1 MRGIIFM
8 FYYPGRRAA
17 WPGLTYFGPLGLI
30 TSKIIKGDNAMK
42 LSVMTVFAM
51 IALAPFNSF
60 AQAPS
65 PIGPVPSAK
74 QVEWYHR
81 EVMIFFH
88 FNMNTFTGD
97 ELGDGTAGPSLFN
110 PTALN
115 CEQWIQTVKNA
126 GFSCAILTAKHHDG
140 FCLWPSAYTTYDI
153 AASPW
158 KNGAGDVVK
167 EFTDACKKYGV
178 KAGIYLS
185 PWDRHE
191 QTYGSEAYNTFYVN
205 QLKELLTNYGAIYEI
220 WWDGAG
226 DQMSFDFK
234 RWADTI
240 KAIQPA
246 CFIFGAKKA
255 SQYVDGRWIGS
266 EDGVAGDPCW
276 ASIDRSVIDVENVDV
291 LSSGQVSGTSFV
303 PAECDV
309 SIRPGWYF
317 HADQNLQVKTVST
330 LWNTLYFGSVGHNS
344 VLLLNLPPDK
354 RGLIFSTDSIRLD
367 SLGGWVHGTFKT
379 NLAAGATITALHPR
393 GNDFAPVNMVDTVEN
408 TYYAAADGFST
419 DTIVFDLGSEKTFDC
434 AMVQEKIEL
443 GHRITRWSLD
453 AFYNNAWKSI
463 SANKQSIGY
472 KWLLTFSPVSSSKAR
487 LRITQGKGCPAIHT
501 FGLFKSAFAPSPV
514 VATRPFSPCQEMSFG
529 SERHFLIMGN
539 HLILSKEFIGK
550 KVRIEVFTMQ
560 GQMLFDITTNGNRPE
575 LPRFCKALGT
585 TMLLIRCSSEKAK
598 VSGMVF
604 F

>member
-1 MRGIIFM
+1 MK
-8 FYYPGRRAA
+8 
-17 WPGLTYFGPLGLI
+17 T
-30 TSKIIKGDNAMK
+30 KNVKDDNAMM
-42 LSVMTVFAM
+42 LTVKMLFAM
-51 IALAPFNSF
+51 VALAPLNSF
-60 AQAPS
+60 TQVPL
-65 PIGPVPSAK
+65 PIGPVPNAK
-74 QVEWYHR
+74 QIEWYHR

-97 ELGDGTAGPSLFN
+97 EWGDGTASPSLFN
-110 PTALN
+110 PTSLN

-140 FCLWPSAYTTYDI
+140 FCLWPSAYTTYDV
-153 AASPW
+153 AASSW
-158 KNGAGDVVK
+158 KNGEGDVVK
-167 EFTDACKKYGV
+167 EFTDACRKYGV

-205 QLKELLTNYGAIYEI
+205 QLKELLTNYGPIYEI

-255 SQYVDGRWIGS
+255 SQYVDGRWIGN

-276 ASIDRSVIDVENVDV
+276 ATIDRSVIDVENVDV
-291 LSSGQVSGTSFV
+291 LSSGQMSGTSFV

-317 HADQNLQVKTVST
+317 HADQNSQVKTVGA

-344 VLLLNLPPDK
+344 VMLLNLPPDK
-354 RGLIFSTDSIRLD
+354 RGLIYSTDSIRLD
-367 SLGGWVHGTFKT
+367 SLGGWIRGTLSA
-379 NLAAGATITALHPR
+379 NLAAGTIVTALHQR
-393 GNDFAPVNMVDTVEN
+393 GNDFAPVNMVDTVES
-408 TYYAAADGFST
+408 TYYTAADGFST
-419 DTIVFDLGSEKTFDC
+419 DTIVFDLGAEKTFDC

-443 GHRITRWSLD
+443 GHRIARWSLD
-453 AFYNNAWKSI
+453 AFSNNAWKSI
-463 SANKQSIGY
+463 VANKQSIGY
-472 KWLLTFSPVSSSKAR
+472 KWLLAFSPVSASKAR

-501 FGLFKSAFAPSPV
+501 FGLYKSAFAPSSAV
-514 VATRPFSPCQEMSFG
+514 VTRPLSHCQEISRG
-529 SERHFLIMGN
+529 SARYLRIIGN
-539 HLILSKEFIGK
+539 HLFLSNEYIGK
-550 KVRIEVFTMQ
+550 KVRVEVFTMQ
-560 GQMLFDITTNGNRPE
+560 GKTIFDFTTQGNHIE
-575 LPRFCKALGT
+575 LPRFYKARGT
-585 TMLLIRCSSEKAK
+585 TMVLVRCSFEGAK